1 MSEVVSA
8 IDGVTGAIEVVGT
21 RFSGGL
27 GGKGSLLTT
36 ADGGVNIALA
46 TGPWT
51 NFAAQ
56 DLRQHAVNMT
66 INGVEKGA
74 GTGSRA
80 LGDPLNVLLWLVNHL
95 LARSMGL
102 RAGDIVST
110 GTCSGLDS
118 VHPGDVA
125 RADFGTLGAVEI
137 EFKQ

>member
-1 MSEVVSA
+1 MRSSVGACGAMGHVREVQPFPRPA
-8 IDGVTGAIEVVGT
+8 
-21 RFSGGL
+21 
-27 GGKGSLLTT
+27 
-36 ADGGVNIALA
+36 ALPPA
-46 TGPWT
+46 SDIVQWP
-51 NFAAQ
+51 
-56 DLRQHAVNMT
+56 VNMT

-110 GTCSGLDS
+110 GTCTGLDS